1 MHEKMTLDVAWEDE
15 EAMAKKVDRV
25 NKCVLFM
32 YSITIQ
38 YLLTQATFQP
48 SNQCKNLQFE
58 LYSRNFLHRTGG
70 VSIDM
75 WDYLLAWVV
84 TLARDSQV
92 IRFIVVPFLKKR
104 GQEEHGIQ
112 DAIQMRL
119 ANEATLQL

>member
-25 NKCVLFM
+25 NKCVFM

-48 SNQCKNLQFE
+48 SKQCKNLQFE
-58 LYSRNFLHRTGG
+58 LYSSNFPYRTGG

-75 WDYLLAWVV
+75 WDYLLA
-84 TLARDSQV
+84 LRHLRGASQV

-119 ANEATLQL
+119 ANEATIQL